1 MHPFRDLPLR
11 SKLTVIIMTVCCV
24 VLVLGG
30 LALTARYAATEQQ
43 KLCARMTVLAKIGAA
58 NVAAAVTS
66 GDRAAAQE
74 TLAALAVEP
83 SILAAAVRDRDGS
96 PLADFVVRG
105 MADASDDRDLDD
117 RLGIPVP
124 IVVDGETIG
133 SFLIDVD
140 LRPLRVALLHDAG
153 MFSLIIAAAGLVAL
167 MLSARLQKIISQ
179 PIIRLAHAMKYVSRV
194 QDYSARV
201 EPAGQDEIGTLI
213 EGFNDMLAQIR
224 VRDEKLAHHRRQLED
239 AQRIA
244 RLGNWEW
251 DVARG
256 RMALSMQACEI
267 LGLDRLPARADLETF
282 LACVHSED
290 RERVRGAFSA
300 LAEGG
305 ALDLE
310 HRLAADRGRH
320 VQVRGEASVDG
331 MGKILRFAGSVQ
343 DVSERARSEE
353 ELRIA
358 ANALESI
365 GDAVAI
371 LDSRRRV
378 VSVNRAFSTMT
389 GYRREEVVGR
399 TLDLLRSDRHDR
411 AFHEEIWRSVRALGQ
426 WHGEIWE
433 RRRSGEVYPQWV
445 SIGEVRD
452 KLGKVSHFVSVG
464 NDISERKQYE
474 SRLEFQAHHDA
485 LTQLP
490 NHVLFKAQLDETLLR
505 AKRNNCGVGVM
516 FIDLDRFKAVNDT
529 FGHEAGDLLLK
540 AAAARMKS
548 CLRASDLVG
557 RLGGDEFAVILDE
570 LDSCG
575 DAAAVAEKLVSKLA
589 ASFELAGRLVSIS
602 ASIGVACYPDD
613 GSDGET
619 LLKSADAAMYRAKES
634 GRCAYRFHSCVTE
647 PEAPSVSTASA
658 EPVAR

>member
-1 MHPFRDLPLR
+1 MRLFRDLPLR
-11 SKLTVIIMTVCCV
+11 SKLTVIIMTVCCI
-24 VLVLGG
+24 VLALGG
-30 LALTARYAATEQQ
+30 LALTTRYAATEEQ
-43 KLCARMTVLAKIGAA
+43 KLSARMTVLAKIGAA
-58 NVAAAVTS
+58 NVAAAVTF
-66 GDRAAAQE
+66 GDRAAAQD

-83 SILAAAVRDRDGS
+83 SILAATVRNRDGS
-96 PLADFVVRG
+96 PFAEFVMRG
-105 MADASDDRDLDD
+105 KADASDAGELDD

-124 IVVDGETIG
+124 IVVDDETIG
-133 SFLIDVD
+133 TFLIDVD
-140 LRPLRVALLHDAG
+140 LRPLRVALLHDIG

-167 MLSARLQKIISQ
+167 LLSARLQKVISQ
-179 PIIRLAHAMKYVSRV
+179 PIVRLAHAMKYVSRA
-194 QDYSARV
+194 QDYTARV

-224 VRDEKLAHHRRQLED
+224 IRDEKLARHRRQLEE

-251 DVARG
+251 DAARG
-256 RMALSMQACEI
+256 RMDLSMQACGI
-267 LGLDRLPARADLETF
+267 LGLDRPPANANLETF
-282 LACVHSED
+282 LACVHPED
-290 RERVRGAFSA
+290 SERVRRAFA
-300 LAEGG
+300 AVPVGG

-310 HRLAADRGRH
+310 HRLAADPARH
-320 VQVRGEASVDG
+320 IHVRGEASIDG
-331 MGKILRFAGSVQ
+331 MGKIVRVAGSVQ

-358 ANALESI
+358 ANALEST
-365 GDAVAI
+365 GDAVVI
-371 LDSRRRV
+371 LDSQRRV

-399 TLDLLRSDRHDR
+399 TLDLLRSDRHEE

-433 RRRSGEVYPQWV
+433 RRRSGEVYPQRV

-452 KLGKVSHFVSVG
+452 KLGNVTHFVSVA

-490 NHVLFKAQLDETLLR
+490 NRVLFKAQLDEALLR
-505 AKRNNCGVGVM
+505 AKRNKRGTGVM

-529 FGHEAGDLLLK
+529 LGHEVGDLLLK

-548 CLRASDLVG
+548 CLRACDLVG

-570 LDSCG
+570 LDNCE
-575 DAAAVAEKLVSKLA
+575 DAVAVAEKLVSKLA
-589 ASFELAGRLVSIS
+589 ASFDFAGRLVSIS
-602 ASIGVACYPDD
+602 ASIGIACYPDD

-647 PEAPSVSTASA
+647 PEAPSVSTAAA
-658 EPVAR
+658 EPVAH